1 MNVREYLSVRRAFSL
16 VRQGMPAEE
25 RITFEELAIACHLGN
40 LGRPLRTS
48 EIAEYQGVLRPTMTH
63 RTGHLEELGLI
74 SREAGTTDR
83 RSIWCSITELGLR
96 RVESLCQSV
105 CDHIKN
111 GMPLSRCVAPRMQLV
126 IDEMGSMSVSSS
138 DLVLLG
144 LVSHEEN
151 SEVSVG
157 DLVGGLGLLQP
168 TVSMA
173 VSSLEKAG
181 LVSRL
186 RDEVEPGRALP
197 VRLTEAGRE
206 LAYEL
211 AKRVDA
217 MRVRRPRN
225 A

>member
-1 MNVREYLSVRRAFSL
+1 MNVREYLSVRRAFAL
-16 VRQGMPAEE
+16 VRQGMSAEE

-48 EIAEYQGVLRPTMTH
+48 EIAEYQAVLRPTMTH

-83 RSIWCSITELGLR
+83 RSIWCSITEAGLR
-96 RVESLCQSV
+96 HVEALCQAI
-105 CDHIKN
+105 CDKIK
-111 GMPLSRCVAPRMQLV
+111 GSMPLSRCVAPRMQLV
-126 IDEMGSMSVSSS
+126 IDEMGSLSVSSS

-144 LVSHEEN
+144 LHATDGN
-151 SEVSVG
+151 SVTSVG
-157 DLVGGLGLLQP
+157 ELVGGLGLLQP

-181 LVSRL
+181 LVCRSR
-186 RDEVEPGRALP
+186 DKVEPGRALP
-197 VRLTEAGRE
+197 VSLTEAGRE
-206 LAYEL
+206 QAAALA
-211 AKRVDA
+211 ARVDA
-217 MRVRRPRN
+217 MKVRRPRT